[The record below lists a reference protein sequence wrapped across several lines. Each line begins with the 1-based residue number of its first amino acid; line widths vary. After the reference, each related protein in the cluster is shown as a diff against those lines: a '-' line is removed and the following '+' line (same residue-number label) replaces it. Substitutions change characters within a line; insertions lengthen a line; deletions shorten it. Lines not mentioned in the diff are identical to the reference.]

1 MKCKTT
7 QDLRCDV
14 NCHPP
19 YITKNAM
26 GRDVIAKGTII
37 CRDEFA
43 LADCVSLVRNGLAI
57 PMDDECRK
65 ACDMSQAKIDAAVAA
80 MEKMLH
86 PKEDEEDEF
95 EEEDEWDG

>member
-1 MKCKTT
+1 MKCKTV

-14 NCHPP
+14 HCYPG
-19 YITKNAM
+19 YISQNVM

-57 PMDDECRK
+57 PMDEECRK
-65 ACDMSQAKIDAAVAA
+65 ASDMSQAKIDAAVAA

-86 PKEDEEDEF
+86 PKEDDEEDEY
-95 EEEDEWDG
+95 EEDEWDG